1 MKDLFKSLFDK
12 AIQPI
17 VDKSSQYII
26 SIGGGLVVA
35 IETSIPFFIP
45 CFIVTILDVWSA
57 YCLGKRVHKKYPERS
72 DGKFKSEYK
81 FRIMY
86 TMLIALLL
94 VIVASYVDTHVIKDT
109 DVTVR
114 FVLGM
119 FLFYQAWSILE
130 NWSSENTNKVA
141 KSLQKIMINKA
152 ERHFNIDL
160 SDLKDEKTD
169 GES

>member
-1 MKDLFKSLFDK
+1 MKEQLINKIIQWLIRMGGSL
-12 AIQPI
+12 
-17 VDKSSQYII
+17 
-26 SIGGGLVVA
+26 LLA

-45 CFIVTILDVWSA
+45 CFIVTLIDVWAA
-57 YCLGKRVHKKYPERS
+57 YCLGRRVHKKHPDKS

-94 VIVASYVDTHVIKDT
+94 VIVANYVDIHIIKDT
-109 DVTVR
+109 DVAVR

-119 FLFYQAWSILE
+119 FLFYQGWSILE
-130 NWSSENTNKVA
+130 NWSSENDNKFA
-141 KSLQKIMINKA
+141 KTLQKIMINKA

-160 SDLKDEKTD
+160 SDLKKEDKENEENK
-169 GES
+169 